1 MTLEHF
7 NVFIINENM
16 SKAIYIN
23 FERYVNDFFVQ
34 NYSSIENGGNPFL
47 IGLQE
52 FKAEIKYK
60 IHPSLFYATA
70 TLLLVEYCNDIVMP
84 MVRAVMLS

>member
-1 MTLEHF
+1 MFLLLMQICQRE
-7 NVFIINENM
+7 
-16 SKAIYIN
+16 YIN
-23 FERYVNDFFVQ
+23 FERYVNYFFVQ

-60 IHPSLFYATA
+60 IHSSLFYATA

>member
-1 MTLEHF
+1 MFLLLMQICQRE
-7 NVFIINENM
+7 
-16 SKAIYIN
+16 YIN
-23 FERYVNDFFVQ
+23 FEGYVNDFFVQ

-60 IHPSLFYATA
+60 IHPSLFYGTA

>member
-1 MTLEHF
+1 M
-7 NVFIINENM
+7 
-16 SKAIYIN
+16 YCC
-23 FERYVNDFFVQ
+23 NDFFVQ
-34 NYSSIENGGNPFL
+34 NYSSIENGGNQNYSSIENGGNPFL
-47 IGLQE
+47 INLQE